1 MILRLLYIVYV
12 SQLPLNILLTFILF
26 QVNPLL
32 LFCGKYIVRTTSLYL
47 KDLNQKGKF
56 FHRYSPSYRSNPGL
70 LSLAE
75 HKKKDILENIGVHK
89 TLLADCFG
97 YFTENISQS
106 FNCDFEAKQS
116 CSQFCSI

>member
-75 HKKKDILENIGVHK
+75 HTKKRY
-89 TLLADCFG
+89 FG
-97 YFTENISQS
+97 EHWGP
-106 FNCDFEAKQS
+106 
-116 CSQFCSI
+116 